1 MRHILVGITSSKV
14 MRTHSRP
21 LDIITVAVV
30 VSRDFKDLNL
40 LKKTLSKLTITVI
53 VSGGALGADLLAER
67 YADENNI
74 PKIFFWKTYGKIAG
88 F

>member
-1 MRHILVGITSSKV
+1 MK
-14 MRTHSRP
+14 
-21 LDIITVAVV
+21 VAVIGG
-30 VSRDFKDLNL
+30 RDFKDYELV
-40 LKKTLSKLTITVI
+40 KKTLSKLTITVI

-74 PKIFFWKTYGKIAG
+74 PKKIFLPDWKTYGKIAG